1 MKKVTKRR
9 GFVINAFALNGA
21 KLTDKEVL
29 ISLTEKCV
37 LYFRV
42 ELFLWC
48 LMLNRGS
55 NR

>member
-1 MKKVTKRR
+1 MKKVTKRIN
-9 GFVINAFALNGA
+9 FVINAFALYEA
-21 KLTDKEVL
+21 KLTDKEL
-29 ISLTEKCV
+29 LKHLTEKCV
-37 LYFRV
+37 FYFRV